1 MAGPAYLAQE
11 REVSSFIVPISSA
24 HDNLVTGAPS
34 ARATL
39 SPYLRRIM
47 LASASCSDA
56 WAVIDTDAFT
66 LLFLQNEINHKDDR
80 AEAAY

>member
-1 MAGPAYLAQE
+1 MAYGGPNRDPRSRPCYMAS
-11 REVSSFIVPISSA
+11 RPRMEVKRSR
-24 HDNLVTGAPS
+24 T
-34 ARATL
+34 ARVAL

-56 WAVIDTDAFT
+56 WAIIDADAFT

>member
-1 MAGPAYLAQE
+1 M
-11 REVSSFIVPISSA
+11 EVKRSR
-24 HDNLVTGAPS
+24 T
-34 ARATL
+34 ARVAL

-56 WAVIDTDAFT
+56 WAIIDADAFT

-80 AEAAY
+80 AEAAHGMRK